1 MELVETSSTIF
12 SYLKKILVSLLAN
25 LSTLSNGQLQK
36 NGWIRKV
43 IKRTIFRTLPCI
55 RTLVYHID
63 ITCILASWK
72 GIHRLMY
79 TSPSC
84 IFNWHEALLA
94 FGGMD
99 WKWNLL
105 QCLVWNMSI
114 IRCIAATHI
123 IRSIIYLFTTRCHL
137 HNDTTENDT
146 TDTTAL
152 LRWNI
157 LKTLTLLAATGQT
170 TAV

>member
-114 IRCIAATHI
+114 IKQLKHI
-123 IRSIIYLFTTRCHL
+123 PLYWNQTYCCHTYNHIYYIFVHYQVPPSQWHYRHS
-137 HNDTTENDT
+137 
-146 TDTTAL
+146 
-152 LRWNI
+152 
-157 LKTLTLLAATGQT
+157 K
-170 TAV
+170 